1 MNNQMIAQN
10 TMAAPVFNIGQ
21 AATMSSREIAGLTGK
36 RHPDVKRD
44 IEKMLAELS
53 EDVSDFAHIYF
64 DSMNREQT
72 EYCLDRELTET
83 LLTGYSARLR
93 RKVIARWRELESG
106 VAAGPVKE
114 KIVAELA
121 IAECF
126 TRMLRPSPSSQM
138 AMLQHIAKSNGV
150 DSSFLPGYAIDAPP
164 DASGGGSMPTAPIT
178 LLLQQNGIRYTARS
192 YNQLLRDA
200 GILEERTRASK
211 TGPKQFWSITEKGQR
226 YGKNL
231 TNPQSPRETQ
241 PHWYTERFVELH
253 ELVAGRLA
261 GKGAA
266 Q

>member
-1 MNNQMIAQN
+1 MTNAMVNQTTVMTQGFQPGRVI
-10 TMAAPVFNIGQ
+10 
-21 AATMSSREIAGLTGK
+21 TMSSREIAGLTNK
-36 RHPDVKRD
+36 RHDHVKRD
-44 IEKMLAELS
+44 IEKMLSELG
-53 EDVSDFAHIYF
+53 EDIPSFGGIYF

-72 EYCLDRELTET
+72 EYHLDRELTDT

-93 RKVIARWRELESG
+93 RKVIARWHELEPG
-106 VAAGPVKE
+106 TVTGPPQG

-150 DSSFLPGYAIDAPP
+150 DGSFLPGYAIDAAP
-164 DASGGGSMPTAPIT
+164 DATGGGSMPTAPIT

-253 ELVAGRLA
+253 GLVTSRLA
-261 GKGAA
+261 GKDAD
-266 Q
+266 